1 MSTLKFLLYA
11 TLGVTAVLLLTSDKA
26 KEMRDD
32 LEDKAM
38 ENAKRWKEKLSKVKA
53 DSDGLLA
60 DMKHN

>member
-26 KEMRDD
+26 KEMRDT

-38 ENAKRWKEKLSKVKA
+38 DNAKRWKEKLSRIKA
-53 DSDGLLA
+53 DSDGVLSDL
-60 DMKHN
+60 KQ

>member
-11 TLGVTAVLLLTSDKA
+11 TLGVAAVLLLTSDKA

-38 ENAKRWKEKLSKVKA
+38 ENAKRWKEKLSRVKA

-60 DMKHN
+60 DLKHN